1 MALGV
6 IIMAGGI
13 GKRMKSERVKV
24 LHNLLGKPVLFYVV
38 ERAKSLNPDEI
49 VVVYGKKGME
59 IKGMFSGIRYAYQE
73 VPMGTG
79 DAVMKAL
86 GEIEGFEGEIMVLS
100 GDVPLLTEDT
110 LNKLIQHHRN
120 GGYKSTILTF
130 YPPEPGAYGRIVRE
144 GDEVM
149 RIVEARDATDE
160 ELQIKEV
167 NSGIYVFHSEYL
179 RKGLTMIDNKNAQG
193 EYYLTDVIQ
202 KIREMGG
209 KVGGVPADDP
219 FEVSGI
225 NTREELSIV
234 EDVLRKRIIK
244 HFQENGV
251 TFHMPDTIYIETGVS
266 IGEDTEIYP
275 FCYIGGNTR
284 IGRGCTIEP
293 FCYLYD
299 AMVKDGERVKA
310 GKGING

>member
-6 IIMAGGI
+6 IIMAGGV
-13 GKRMKSERVKV
+13 GKRMKSNRVKV
-24 LHNLLGKPVLFYVV
+24 LHTILGKPVIFYVV

-49 VVVYGKKGME
+49 VLVYGAKGKTMN
-59 IKGMFSGIRYAYQE
+59 GMFSGLRYAYQE
-73 VPMGTG
+73 VPLGTG
-79 DAVMKAL
+79 DAVIKAL
-86 GEIEGFEGEIMVLS
+86 EQIKGFEGEIIVLS
-100 GDVPLLTEDT
+100 GDVPLLTEVS
-110 LNKLIQHHRN
+110 LRKLLDHHRR
-120 GGYKSTILTF
+120 GGYHSTILTF
-130 YPPEPGAYGRIVRE
+130 YPPEPGAYGRIIRN
-144 GDEVM
+144 GDEVI
-149 RIVEARDATDE
+149 RIVEARDATAE
-160 ELQIKEV
+160 ELNVKEV

-179 RKGLTMIDNKNAQG
+179 RKGLRMIDNDNAQG

-209 KVGGVPADDP
+209 RVGGVPAEDP

-225 NTREELSIV
+225 NTREELSLV
-234 EDVLRKRIIK
+234 EDALRRRIIK
-244 HFQENGV
+244 HFQEKGV
-251 TFHMPDTIYIETGVS
+251 TFHMPDTIYIEMGVT

-299 AMVKDGERVKA
+299 AMVRDGERVKA